1 MALVYAWAVLRV
13 MMVGAAPTAPMHP
26 LRGGFYRI
34 RVTGWENVAAAERE
48 RALIV
53 FNHPSYTDAAAMA
66 WLFAAGGISKA
77 GVANM
82 PFIGLFARA
91 LQVSRGWQGRTPQ
104 PARLHAI
111 AVLTYA

>member
-1 MALVYAWAVLRV
+1 MWARFL
-13 MMVGAAPTAPMHP
+13 
-26 LRGGFYRI
+26 LFLGGFYRI